1 MSFVVGMHSRMHYLE
16 YPTYDI
22 AYYAFNSIFTP
33 AIPLFYM
40 VSGYLLLGRD
50 NSDYDYVLK
59 KIYGILRFTTIITL
73 SFSLLTFV
81 VRCQFDIKQLIVNVC
96 LWPIQRGVMGIFWYF
111 GAMIVL
117 YLCYPILNKLYIQKR
132 IKKVLIF
139 SLIISFVGSY
149 LNLFTTSW
157 GGGRNEDTTMFKAL
171 DHNNLFHTR
180 RMYKKNESYKDNM
193 GFISCFFTINDDTA
207 INNGTIYRESLS

>member
-1 MSFVVGMHSRMHYLE
+1 MMKRNINIDLIKFIAMSFVVGMHSRMHYLE

-40 VSGYLLLGRD
+40 VSGYLLLGRN

-73 SFSLLTFV
+73 SISLLTFV

-96 LWPIQRGVMGIFWYF
+96 LWPIQKGVMGIFWYF

-139 SLIISFVGSY
+139 SLIISFVSSY

-157 GGGRNEDTTMFKAL
+157 GGVEMKIPQCLRLWIIIT
-171 DHNNLFHTR
+171 
-180 RMYKKNESYKDNM
+180 Y
-193 GFISCFFTINDDTA
+193 FILGGCIK
-207 INNGTIYRESLS
+207 